1 MPHVIH
7 VGPCESP
14 GGIRT
19 VMRTLVKHPPEG
31 WTTSLLP
38 SHANRTLGMVFAA
51 WKAARA
57 LRALPAD
64 ASTVVHLHAASD
76 WSLRRKLRLAARCHH
91 PVVLHLHSG
100 DTARWLQDKPG
111 RAARVRSAIE
121 AHVTVVVVLDEAWKV
136 LLEPLIGSVEVAPN
150 PVNPLHGLHDGN
162 RRNGTRLLI
171 MGRDVPVKRRGFA
184 VDVVA
189 QIRTKH
195 PEVHLHMTGGQPMEG
210 DGWTRHGWLTD
221 VERLHLL
228 QATDVLLLPSRFEGQ
243 PLAALE
249 ALACGVSVVADGG
262 LVGLPDTV
270 VRPRSD
276 TVASW
281 ADAVES
287 TLSTPHEPSA
297 LAASV
302 SQHGVEDVA
311 RRWST
316 IYAMAQRGP
325 GV

>member
-19 VMRTLVKHPPEG
+19 VMRTLAKHPPEG
-31 WTTSLLP
+31 WTASLLP
-38 SHANRTLGMVFAA
+38 SHANRTLSMVFTA

-57 LRALPAD
+57 LRALPVD
-64 ASTVVHLHAASD
+64 DSPVVHLHAASD
-76 WSLRRKLRLAARCHH
+76 WSLRRKLRLAARCQH

-100 DTARWLQDKPG
+100 DTARWLQAKAG
-111 RAARVRSAIE
+111 RAVRVRAAIE
-121 AHVTVVVVLDEAWKV
+121 AHVSVVVVLDEAWKT
-136 LLEPLIGSVEVAPN
+136 LLEPLIGQVEVVPN
-150 PVNPLHGLHDGN
+150 PVHPQHHLHDVDQ
-162 RRNGTRLLI
+162 RDGTRLLV
-171 MGRDVPVKRRGFA
+171 MGRDAPVKRRGFA

-189 QIRTKH
+189 HIRNKR
-195 PEVHLHMTGGQPMEG
+195 PEVHLHLTGGQPMEG

-221 VERLHLL
+221 AERLALL

-270 VRPRSD
+270 VRPHAG

-281 ADAVES
+281 AEAIDS
-287 TLSTPHEPSA
+287 ILSTPSEPAA

-302 SQHGVEDVA
+302 SHHAVEHVA
-311 RRWST
+311 QRWANM
-316 IYAMAQRGP
+316 YAMAHQRASR
-325 GV
+325 

>member
-19 VMRTLVKHPPEG
+19 VMRTLAKHPPEG
-31 WTTSLLP
+31 WTASLLP
-38 SHANRTLGMVFAA
+38 SHANRTLGMMFAA

-57 LRALPAD
+57 LRALPSD
-64 ASTVVHLHAASD
+64 ASIVVHLHAASD
-76 WSLRRKLRLAARCHH
+76 WSLRRKLRLAARCRH
-91 PVVLHLHSG
+91 PVTLHLHSG
-100 DTARWLQDKPG
+100 DTARWLQAKPG

-121 AHVTVVVVLDEAWKV
+121 AHVTVVVVLDEAWKD
-136 LLEPLIGSVEVAPN
+136 LLEPLVGSVEVASN
-150 PVNPLHGLHDGN
+150 PVNPLHRLPDED
-162 RRNGTRLLI
+162 RRDGTRLLI
-171 MGRDVPVKRRGFA
+171 MGRDAPVKRRGFA

-189 QIRTKH
+189 QIRKKY
-195 PEVHLHMTGGQPMEG
+195 PKVHLHMTGGQPLEG

-221 VERLHLL
+221 AERLPLL
-228 QATDVLLLPSRFEGQ
+228 QSTDALLLPSRFEGQ

-249 ALACGVSVVADGG
+249 ALACGVSVVAAGG

-270 VRPRSD
+270 VRPLTD
-276 TVASW
+276 TVTSW

-287 TLSTPHEPSA
+287 ILSAPHEPSA

-302 SQHGVEDVA
+302 SHHAVERV
-311 RRWST
+311 
-316 IYAMAQRGP
+316 AQRWAGIYDLAQKKLER
-325 GV
+325 

>member
-1 MPHVIH
+1 
-7 VGPCESP
+7 
-14 GGIRT
+14 
-19 VMRTLVKHPPEG
+19 
-31 WTTSLLP
+31 
-38 SHANRTLGMVFAA
+38 
-51 WKAARA
+51 
-57 LRALPAD
+57 
-64 ASTVVHLHAASD
+64 
-76 WSLRRKLRLAARCHH
+76 
-91 PVVLHLHSG
+91 VVLHLHSG
-100 DTARWLQDKPG
+100 DTARWLEAKPG
-111 RAARVRSAIE
+111 RAAHVRSAIE

-136 LLEPLIGSVEVAPN
+136 LLEPLIGSVEVVSN
-150 PVNPLHGLHDGN
+150 PVNPLHGLQDED
-162 RRNGTRLLI
+162 RRDGTRLLI
-171 MGRDVPVKRRGFA
+171 MGRDAPVKRRGFA

-189 QIRTKH
+189 EIRKKR
-195 PEVHLHMTGGQPMEG
+195 PEVHLHMTGGQPIEG

-270 VRPRSD
+270 VRPLAD

-287 TLSTPHEPSA
+287 TLSAPHEPSA

-302 SQHGVEDVA
+302 SHHAVERIA
-311 RRWST
+311 QRWAG
-316 IYAMAQRGP
+316 IYALAQGKIER
-325 GV
+325 

>member
-1 MPHVIH
+1 
-7 VGPCESP
+7 
-14 GGIRT
+14 
-19 VMRTLVKHPPEG
+19 MRTLAKHPPEG
-31 WTTSLLP
+31 WTASLLP

-57 LRALPAD
+57 LRALPSD

-76 WSLRRKLRLAARCHH
+76 WSLRRKLRLAARCRR

-100 DTARWLQDKPG
+100 DTARWLQANAG
-111 RAARVRSAIE
+111 RASRVRAAIE
-121 AHVTVVVVLDEAWKV
+121 AHVTVVVVLDEAWKT
-136 LLEPLIGSVEVAPN
+136 LLEPLVGKVEVVPN
-150 PVNPLHGLHDGN
+150 PVHPLHNLHDAV
-162 RRNGTRLLI
+162 RRDGTRLLV
-171 MGRDVPVKRRGFA
+171 MGRDAPVKRRDFA

-189 QIRTKH
+189 HVRKKH

-221 VERLHLL
+221 AERLTLL

-249 ALACGVSVVADGG
+249 ALACGVSVVAAGG

-270 VRPRSD
+270 VRPPSD
-276 TVASW
+276 SVAAW
-281 ADAVES
+281 AEAIES
-287 TLSTPHEPSA
+287 TLRAPSEPSA

-302 SQHGVEDVA
+302 SHHAVQHVA
-311 RRWST
+311 QDWAGL
-316 IYAMAQRGP
+316 YAMAQQRSEA
-325 GV
+325 